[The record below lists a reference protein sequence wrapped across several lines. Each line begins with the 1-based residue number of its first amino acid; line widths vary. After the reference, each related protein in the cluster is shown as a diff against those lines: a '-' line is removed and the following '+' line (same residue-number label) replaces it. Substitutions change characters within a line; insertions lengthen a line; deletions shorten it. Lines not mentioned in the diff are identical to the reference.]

1 MHCSLDTEFAVYQKT
16 PHQSA
21 KWHILFTGL
30 TVCSLSLFVCVLQ
43 RGSLTQI
50 PVVKETRVESGQFL
64 VLSVLCMLFI
74 LVALAVSA
82 TFFCVRQRSHL
93 RMKEKLA
100 SLGTDTSTDATA
112 TYQVS
117 PAFPRC
123 EPIRGRDTW
132 PELCYWMITH
142 SVQIWEIFWLV
153 CGSVCYVWVI
163 LFFLLLLVWFGL
175 WWDRLALF
183 YSSIY
188 YSVHLL
194 NIRNHVFVKNL
205 TPMLFIY
212 CIFCSSRHSLR
223 PLFSARPCLIS
234 VCVAV
239 SVCWRVSET
248 GEQAATVT
256 YSLCSSRAMGSQGG
270 IDFQR
275 WGSAVPS
282 MVLRTYLSACRVN
295 IFNI

>member
-1 MHCSLDTEFAVYQKT
+1 MGDFLIGLWECLLCLSNSL
-16 PHQSA
+16 
-21 KWHILFTGL
+21 L
-30 TVCSLSLFVCVLQ
+30 
-43 RGSLTQI
+43 
-50 PVVKETRVESGQFL
+50 
-64 VLSVLCMLFI
+64 
-74 LVALAVSA
+74 
-82 TFFCVRQRSHL
+82 
-93 RMKEKLA
+93 
-100 SLGTDTSTDATA
+100 
-112 TYQVS
+112 
-117 PAFPRC
+117 PAF
-123 EPIRGRDTW
+123 
-132 PELCYWMITH
+132 
-142 SVQIWEIFWLV
+142 V
-153 CGSVCYVWVI
+153 
-163 LFFLLLLVWFGL
+163 LVWFGL